1 MATWKKVIVSG
12 SNISELYNDANYLST
27 QGGGIVS
34 SSAQIDHDTTTNFV
48 SNEHIDH
55 STVSITS
62 GNGLT
67 GGGDITTS
75 RTIAVGAGTHITV
88 NADDVAV
95 NTTTLVPAISG
106 SILATITGGDVVVN
120 ALGLATIQN
129 ASIDAAMFSAGA
141 ATSISGA
148 FASTS
153 SSLATRVGILE
164 ASDFTYDLDFAGNT
178 GTGAITDAESF
189 AITGSAGI
197 TVTAAGNGVDVKL
210 ANLNSFTTANLSENT
225 NLYYTDARVK
235 SKLNTEGVISG
246 SAQVSLASAAGSVT
260 LGTQTVGSYVQTLG
274 TLTGLS
280 TTGNSGEGATP
291 TLAVTYG
298 ALANT
303 AVQGNTAI
311 TYSGAANEITIDGG
325 STITLGSGG
334 TVTLGLADTIGGN
347 RTFSGNVVVS
357 GDLTV
362 NGATTTISTTNL
374 EVEDR
379 FIFLNAGSGS
389 LSPIGEGGIIVES
402 GSAGSGT
409 AFFYDASAG
418 NRWAVANNVGKNA
431 TSATATAFMSTVFV
445 GATAAATAANYLYP
459 GNIVVQGGNIWIADD
474 AAAI

>member
-1 MATWKKVIVSG
+1 MAQWKKVIVSG
-12 SNISELYNDANYLST
+12 SNISELYNDANYVASV
-27 QGGGIVS
+27 GGGIVS
-34 SSAQIDHDTTTNFV
+34 GSVQIDHDATTNFV
-48 SNEHIDH
+48 ANEHINH
-55 STVSITS
+55 SSVSIAS

-67 GGGDITTS
+67 GGGDITTT
-75 RTIAVGAGTHITV
+75 RTLAVGAGTHITV

-95 NTTTLVPAISG
+95 NTTTLIPAISG
-106 SILATITGGDVVVN
+106 SILATITGGDVVVD

-210 ANLNSFTTANLSENT
+210 ANLSSFTTANLSENT

-235 SKLNTEGVISG
+235 TKLNSEGVISG
-246 SAQVSLASAAGSVT
+246 SAQVALGSAAGSVT
-260 LGTQTVGSYVQTLG
+260 LGTQTIGNYIDSLG

-347 RTFSGNVVVS
+347 RTFSGNVTVS

-362 NGATTTISTTNL
+362 NGSTTTISTTNL
-374 EVEDR
+374 DVEDR

-389 LSPIGEGGIIVES
+389 VSPVGEGGIIVES

-409 AFFYDASAG
+409 AFFYDSSAG
-418 NRWAVANNVGKNA
+418 NRWAVANGVSKTA

-445 GATAAATAANYLYP
+445 GTTAAATTANFLYP
-459 GNIVVQGGNIWIADD
+459 GNIVVSGGDIYIADNTF
-474 AAAI
+474 AS